1 MTENEERGA
10 LQGRIVGRLSSC
22 DEDTLERIDEL
33 LRHALNETE
42 GSTENNNDDE
52 EDGVLFPDGI
62 TRRQFIAGTAAAGA
76 TLVTTNAA
84 TALVAGSLGA
94 RAGGAK
100 AELESQVE
108 LMRLQGLLTLYE
120 NLEQVGIDALL
131 STGIAVLSISI
142 DGLQLGITALENGVS
157 LVDTGVSAI
166 ENAFPTIRSGLS
178 LVERLV
184 TSVENRLT
192 QLQELMSDVQEVVS
206 PFSDA
211 VGSFFSSLVERIPGI
226 GPTIVDT
233 LDRMSELLGSLPDV
247 IGKVRSDL
255 LEPLREDWF
264 TDDEESGLKGTLL
277 NPLQDRLLEPLEEFL
292 SDLNDAIDEWQDQLV
307 DPVEEALIQRDVIR
321 QQISEYKEREGIL

>member
-1 MTENEERGA
+1 MAENEEREA
-10 LQGRIVGRLSSC
+10 LQGRIIRRLSSC
-22 DEDTLERIDEL
+22 DEDTLERLDEL
-33 LRHALNETE
+33 LRDVLNDANR
-42 GSTENNNDDE
+42 STDSNDDDE
-52 EDGVLFPDGI
+52 EDAVLFPHGVS
-62 TRRQFIAGTAAAGA
+62 RRQFIAGTAAAGA

-94 RAGGAK
+94 GAGGAR

-120 NLEQVGIDALL
+120 NLERVGIDALL
-131 STGIAVLSISI
+131 STGITILSISI

-157 LVDTGVSAI
+157 LVDAGVSVV
-166 ENAFPTIRSGLS
+166 ENAFPTIRSGLG

-192 QLQELMSDVQEVVS
+192 QLQDLMSDVQDVVS
-206 PFSDA
+206 PLSDA

-233 LDRMSELLGSLPDV
+233 LDRMSELLGSLPEV
-247 IGKVRSDL
+247 IGKLRSDL

-277 NPLQDRLLEPLEEFL
+277 NPLQDSLLEPLEDFL
-292 SDLNDAIDEWQDQLV
+292 SDLNDAIDEWQDELV
-307 DPVEEALIQRDVIR
+307 TPVEEALIQRDVIR
-321 QQISEYKEREGIL
+321 QQISEYKEREGML